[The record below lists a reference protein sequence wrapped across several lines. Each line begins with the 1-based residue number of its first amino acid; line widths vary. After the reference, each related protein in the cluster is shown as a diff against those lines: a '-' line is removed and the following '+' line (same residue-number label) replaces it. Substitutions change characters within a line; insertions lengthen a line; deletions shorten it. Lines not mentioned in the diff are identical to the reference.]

1 MKWKMDD
8 QTIAINRLNAELCL
22 VVSKLDL
29 AIEALENIVDTY
41 DPLKIAQ
48 KGLSEIDDLGQK

>member
-1 MKWKMDD
+1 MDD

-29 AIEALENIVDTY
+29 AVEALESIVDTY

-48 KGLSEIDDLGQK
+48 KGLSEIEDLGQK

>member
-1 MKWKMDD
+1 MGD
-8 QTIAINRLNAELCL
+8 QSIINNQLNAELCL
-22 VVSKLDL
+22 ITSKLAL

-48 KGLSEIDDLGQK
+48 KGLSEIEYLGQK

>member
-1 MKWKMDD
+1 MED
-8 QTIAINRLNAELCL
+8 QSIINNQLNAELCL
-22 VVSKLDL
+22 TASKLAL

-48 KGLSEIDDLGQK
+48 KGLSEIEYLGQK